1 MQSLFEPKLSATV
14 DPTIFNVM
22 KETAIHLLSEVE
34 KGRYTQAIVLR
45 SSNQNTYSIIICD
58 ALSMDYRDET
68 SLLKNIQEAKDSQIN
83 FVLCMWQD
91 HCIDIPSFAFRKM
104 LLQSNTENSETTL
117 FVMTTEGV
125 SGIKLSATM
134 K

>member
-1 MQSLFEPKLSATV
+1 MQSLLEPKLSATV

-58 ALSMDYRDET
+58 ALSMEHRDET
-68 SLLKNIQEAKDSQIN
+68 SLLKNIQEAKDSKIN

>member
-58 ALSMDYRDET
+58 ALSMEHRDET